1 MVKQFIVEAARMQK
15 LAGIITENETN
26 SDYLSQK
33 SRAKEWLEN
42 TFSGEP
48 EIDHEVEEKVD
59 ILLNSNNQM
68 TKDLFKKIW
77 AAYTNKYSTGDVGAE
92 WDTFEPTFM
101 WVMDGDESHF
111 ENY

>member
-42 TFSGEP
+42 TFSG
-48 EIDHEVEEKVD
+48 
-59 ILLNSNNQM
+59 
-68 TKDLFKKIW
+68 
-77 AAYTNKYSTGDVGAE
+77 
-92 WDTFEPTFM
+92 
-101 WVMDGDESHF
+101 
-111 ENY
+111 